1 MTTRVTVTNGN
12 HGAPYADWDVEV
24 GADSSGSPPQILKP
38 GESATVTLW
47 HDGSA
52 LSVREVPKA

>member
-1 MTTRVTVTNGN
+1 MTTRVTVTNAN
-12 HGAPYADWDVEV
+12 QGAPYADWNVEV
-24 GADSSGSPPQILKP
+24 GADSSGSQPQILKP
-38 GESATVTLW
+38 GESTTVNLW

>member
-1 MTTRVTVTNGN
+1 MTTRVTVTNENQGT
-12 HGAPYADWDVEV
+12 PYADWDVEV
-24 GADSSGSPPQILKP
+24 GPDSSGSSLQVLKP